1 MILYATD
8 GTGVRDPFLR
18 DATDAKRL
26 RALQERLDKI
36 MSKAPLQTVK
46 YTEVVFGSRYPQGKR
61 LPWADD
67 ENRLLSP

>member
-8 GTGVRDPFLR
+8 GIGVRDPFLR

-26 RALQERLDKI
+26 RGLQERLDKI

-46 YTEVVFGSRYPQGKR
+46 YTEVVFGSRYPQGKH